1 MTILVLLRLLLLCAL
16 DVAKGTWFS
25 FFDTRREDPFATA
38 RRSEGEEQKIP
49 ALPTPAPTQ
58 FARISAWRRHTS
70 DKNIMDVR
78 LSSDE
83 KGIMVSI
90 KFIDRTC
97 NHSTY
102 DTYFLP
108 KEMKDIRE
116 QQLGPDEIV
125 VELSGASLQSRLA
138 KSIDFCREYFT
149 HFQVPKSGSYR
160 LRITRLRTD
169 YHALRELDE
178 FPKMDIDIIMDESLG
193 HFDQYI
199 PLPCSESNGYWI
211 YREGVAVNDNIMDE
225 PVYLAKKCLP
235 GGETRGVPAN
245 YNSYITV
252 GKSIDEGNRC
262 GMDMRNY
269 NWNRNICSNPT
280 GHHQGDIVHVT
291 DENVTDTRDRTFKM
305 FKDKKILFVGDSHM
319 RGLSE
324 MFLDLVCKFKP
335 SEREQIFNKDTGI
348 IRALPPN
355 LAPLR
360 RACLFIYH
368 INNHKSIHKYL
379 LNFRIS
385 TSRNVKN

>member
-116 QQLGPDEIV
+116 AAISLERSSGHVSGLRVFVCIMID
-125 VELSGASLQSRLA
+125 LS
-138 KSIDFCREYFT
+138 
-149 HFQVPKSGSYR
+149 
-160 LRITRLRTD
+160 D
-169 YHALRELDE
+169 Y
-178 FPKMDIDIIMDESLG
+178 
-193 HFDQYI
+193 
-199 PLPCSESNGYWI
+199 
-211 YREGVAVNDNIMDE
+211 
-225 PVYLAKKCLP
+225 
-235 GGETRGVPAN
+235 
-245 YNSYITV
+245 
-252 GKSIDEGNRC
+252 
-262 GMDMRNY
+262 
-269 NWNRNICSNPT
+269 
-280 GHHQGDIVHVT
+280 
-291 DENVTDTRDRTFKM
+291 
-305 FKDKKILFVGDSHM
+305 
-319 RGLSE
+319 
-324 MFLDLVCKFKP
+324 
-335 SEREQIFNKDTGI
+335 
-348 IRALPPN
+348 
-355 LAPLR
+355 
-360 RACLFIYH
+360 
-368 INNHKSIHKYL
+368 
-379 LNFRIS
+379 
-385 TSRNVKN
+385 